1 MHENTE
7 LKNND
12 DKVKNIEKN
21 ETKQI
26 NIICLVK
33 IELMK

>member
-1 MHENTE
+1 MHKNTE
-7 LKNND
+7 LKND
-12 DKVKNIEKN
+12 DKVKNIEKK

>member
-1 MHENTE
+1 MHKNTE
-7 LKNND
+7 LKND